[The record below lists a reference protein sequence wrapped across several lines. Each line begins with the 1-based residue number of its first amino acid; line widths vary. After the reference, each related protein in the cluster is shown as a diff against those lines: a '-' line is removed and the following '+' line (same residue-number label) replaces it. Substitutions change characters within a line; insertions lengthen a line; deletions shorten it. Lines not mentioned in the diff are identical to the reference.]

1 MRDALIRG
9 IYLSLKDGYAMLYQP
24 VPSTFLWTVDITFVI
39 FIFTEKYLLL
49 MERVQIFTISS
60 LIIEFREILV
70 KLKNIAH
77 AISVE

>member
-1 MRDALIRG
+1 
-9 IYLSLKDGYAMLYQP
+9 
-24 VPSTFLWTVDITFVI
+24 
-39 FIFTEKYLLL
+39 

>member
-9 IYLSLKDGYAMLYQP
+9 IYLSLKDGYAMLNQP

-49 MERVQIFTISS
+49 MERVQIFTIIS